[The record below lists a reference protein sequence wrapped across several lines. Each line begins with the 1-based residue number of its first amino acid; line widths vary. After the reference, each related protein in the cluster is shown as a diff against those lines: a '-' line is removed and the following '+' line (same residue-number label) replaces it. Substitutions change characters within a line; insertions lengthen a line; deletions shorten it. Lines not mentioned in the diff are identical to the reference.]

1 MITSVAHLRSAGYRI
16 DMGVTDAVL
25 QRCIEYAERL
35 WLREAIGT
43 TALVAAQ
50 ALPAND
56 PLIKGD
62 DTFSGLLRGLEYIAV
77 SHLLMDDV
85 FASTFG
91 TIRKKD
97 DNSVNADPWE
107 VAKRYET
114 IGRTI
119 VRQYSEKVGCPYHSQ
134 STTLT
139 ESL

>member
-1 MITSVAHLRSAGYRI
+1 
-16 DMGVTDAVL
+16 MGVSDTVL

-50 ALPAND
+50 ALAATD

-62 DTFSGLLRGLEYIAV
+62 DTYSGLLRGLEYIAV
-77 SHLLMDDV
+77 SHLLMNDA
-85 FASTFG
+85 FASSFG
-91 TIRKKD
+91 TVQKKD
-97 DNSVNADPWE
+97 DNSYNVDPWRLGKE
-107 VAKRYET
+107 YET

-119 VRQYSEKVGCPYHSQ
+119 VREYADMVGCPYHSQ

>member
-1 MITSVAHLRSAGYRI
+1 
-16 DMGVTDAVL
+16 MGVTDSVL

-50 ALPAND
+50 ALPATD

-77 SHLLMDDV
+77 SHLLQNDA

-91 TIRKKD
+91 TIQKKD
-97 DNSVNADPWE
+97 ENSYNVDPWKLSKE
-107 VAKRYET
+107 YET

-119 VRQYSEKVGCPYHSQ
+119 VRQYADMVGCPYHSQ

>member
-1 MITSVAHLRSAGYRI
+1 
-16 DMGVTDAVL
+16 MGVSDTVL

-50 ALPAND
+50 ALAATD

-62 DTFSGLLRGLEYIAV
+62 DTYSGLLRGLEYIAV
-77 SHLLMDDV
+77 SHLLMNDA

-91 TIRKKD
+91 TVQKKD
-97 DNSVNADPWE
+97 DNSYNVDPWRLGKE
-107 VAKRYET
+107 YET

-119 VRQYSEKVGCPYHSQ
+119 VREYADMVGCPYHSQ

>member
-1 MITSVAHLRSAGYRI
+1 
-16 DMGVTDAVL
+16 MGVSDTVL

-50 ALPAND
+50 ALAATD

-62 DTFSGLLRGLEYIAV
+62 DTYSGLLRGLEYIAV
-77 SHLLMDDV
+77 SHLLMNDA
-85 FASTFG
+85 FASSFG
-91 TIRKKD
+91 TVQKKD
-97 DNSVNADPWE
+97 DNSYNVDPWRLGKE
-107 VAKRYET
+107 YET
-114 IGRTI
+114 IGSTI
-119 VRQYSEKVGCPYHSQ
+119 VRQYADMVGCPYHSQ